1 MIVSRFQQLL
11 HEVCKIMVC
20 SESQNPR
27 QLDLDGPT
35 IPDRRPAASTPT
47 SMLVSRIGLG
57 LLGTIAVQYAC
68 ILLKEDQQDRV
79 RKLSDAD
86 LHTLGLQ
93 WRTDHLREDDDCC
106 RRPAP
111 VLERFQTSGE
121 ELTCSVAASE
131 RTDEDAQSG
140 SESVQ
145 ETEALLFTDRY
156 AFSLNQ
162 CATNCIIQKVSVN
175 GFESESPHQCRSMV
189 KEREVSEIEENKSD
203 INTSVS
209 SRRTLEQ
216 KDTKDCEYVWIVEAD
231 CERIW
236 GVETCHFIP
245 IISPVLQQ
253 KETDDGEQA
262 VQPEACDL
270 SVNHDIRQLTRELDS
285 VPMTESAFKI
295 SLVLPLLSNGKIPP
309 GNGEQAQQPDVCDL
323 LANRS
328 IGRLARDL
336 DSVLMTD
343 SASKISLVLASLLGR
358 SLPESCEQTLQC
370 NACDLA
376 NHAIRQLAREVNSV
390 CVFKILQ
397 VFAPLLNS
405 RLLAENGGHTLP
417 HCDVRDLLT
426 KQSIRQLTRELDSVP
441 MTESAF
447 KVLAPLLNSSL
458 LLLLLALAELY
469 LVNLLLF
476 DLEFSDLA
484 QLLRLLVLEITS
496 LLLSSASLYIL
507 RLLRKP
513 MRTNSSETMV
523 MITITLS
530 CCVRVTSSAP
540 PHPPNL
546 LIRMVEGEGRTY
558 YVPLLGSPNS
568 GYCANIAIGVKHP
581 QEVYFISNTVCVWSG
596 TLTGLL

>member
-1 MIVSRFQQLL
+1 MIVSRSQLATL
-11 HEVCKIMVC
+11 RVMVC

-35 IPDRRPAASTPT
+35 IPDRRPVASTPT

-57 LLGTIAVQYAC
+57 LLGTFAVQYAC
-68 ILLKEDQQDRV
+68 ILLKKDQQDRV

-86 LHTLGLQ
+86 LPPLELR

-121 ELTCSVAASE
+121 ELTCCSVAASE

-145 ETEALLFTDRY
+145 ETEAVIFTDRH
-156 AFSLNQ
+156 AFSLDQ
-162 CATNCIIQKVSVN
+162 YATNCIIQKDSVN
-175 GFESESPHQCRSMV
+175 GCESESSHQCRNMV
-189 KEREVSEIEENKSD
+189 KEREVSEIEIEENKSD
-203 INTSVS
+203 INISVP

-245 IISPVLQQ
+245 IINPVLQQ
-253 KETDDGEQA
+253 KETDNGEQA

-295 SLVLPLLSNGKIPP
+295 SLVLPLLSSGKIPP
-309 GNGEQAQQPDVCDL
+309 GNGEQALQPDVCDL
-323 LANRS
+323 LANRG

-336 DSVLMTD
+336 ESVLMTD
-343 SASKISLVLASLLGR
+343 SASKISLVLASLLSR

-390 CVFKILQ
+390 RVFKILQ

-405 RLLAENGGHTLP
+405 RLLAENGRHTLP
-417 HCDVRDLLT
+417 HRDVCDLLT
-426 KQSIRQLTRELDSVP
+426 KHSIRQLARELDSVP
-441 MTESAF
+441 MTESDF

-469 LVNLLLF
+469 IVNLLLF
-476 DLEFSDLA
+476 DLEFSDVA
-484 QLLRLLVLEITS
+484 QLLRLLVLEITG
-496 LLLSSASLYIL
+496 LLLSSASLL
-507 RLLRKP
+507 RLLHKP

-523 MITITLS
+523 MITIILS

-568 GYCANIAIGVKHP
+568 GYCANIAIGVQHP